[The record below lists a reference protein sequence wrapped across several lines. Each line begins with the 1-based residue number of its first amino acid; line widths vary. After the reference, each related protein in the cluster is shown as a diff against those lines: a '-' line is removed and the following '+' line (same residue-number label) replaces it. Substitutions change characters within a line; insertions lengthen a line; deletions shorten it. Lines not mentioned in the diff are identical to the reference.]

1 MIPNPKKTLTFK
13 APIEKVKEAIEN
25 LTTTLDKVNAGN
37 YKLTENNEMIDQY
50 VFNKTEPLSLGSNIT
65 LDLIPMGD
73 QTQVNIEVSRV
84 LGSFDQGYE
93 VTNAM
98 NHIKNITNGILW
110 YLNPEQS
117 KEEMTKQ
124 TKLND
129 GGQAIMVIVYI
140 IGGMLMLGVLL

>member
-25 LTTTLDKVNAGN
+25 ITTTLDKVNAGT
-37 YKLTENNEMIDQY
+37 YKLTENNSMIDQY
-50 VFNKTEPLSLGSNIT
+50 VFNKTEVLSLGSNIT

-124 TKLND
+124 SKINE
-129 GGQAIMVIVYI
+129 GGNAIMVFVYL
-140 IGGMLMLGVLL
+140 IGGLLMLGVLL

>member
-25 LTTTLDKVNAGN
+25 ITTTLDKVNAGT
-37 YKLTENNEMIDQY
+37 YKLTENNSMIDQY